1 MSSAIVLVGSRQV
14 IPLASRLIVGIRL
27 QGTIGFVDP
36 ASPYVV
42 KPRPYASYLAT
53 TLRRLQCAVALF
65 VPTNTEHDRE
75 MMNMF
80 YRRDFPVS
88 FRYVNDHSKFIG
100 AGSGR
105 GNRKRGMAPN
115 NYTEYLRIMA
125 NEANGTG
132 QDTSR
137 VLFIDS
143 EVNYRFTPVQT
154 IVLDAYEPLTRRQ
167 QRRLVQQQYSN
178 PFGDVSSRNARRYG
192 AAAARARKMTVRHR
206 AVVSAQHLQDA
217 VDMQQKYTD
226 FLIAEQEGVQL
237 PPEMRNGV
245 QDGHGGDLCHFSKRH
260 PQRSAPSSSSPPH
273 PQQGGSTRGRV
284 SGPLSTPGPSSLA
297 DTESDK
303 TPPDGNKD
311 IKEEQQQLSMSCAL
325 AVNLEDY
332 SLVALAEMI
341 AEMSASET
349 SVADYIKTEPLIEKV
364 EVPFHGKANYL
375 APENCDNIDLL
386 NWDEIQVL
394 EKAHGTGV
402 PEMVEETEDHKDF
415 FR

>member
-1 MSSAIVLVGSRQV
+1 MSSAIVSVGSRQV
-14 IPLASRLIVGIRL
+14 IPLASRLTVGIRL

-42 KPRPYASYLAT
+42 KPRPYVSYLAT

-80 YRRDFPVS
+80 YRRDFTVP

-137 VLFIDS
+137 ILFIDS

-178 PFGDVSSRNARRYG
+178 PFGDVSSRHARRYG
-192 AAAARARKMTVRHR
+192 AAAARARKTTVRHR
-206 AVVSAQHLQDA
+206 AVMSAQHLQDA
-217 VDMQQKYTD
+217 MDMQQKYTD
-226 FLIAEQEGVQL
+226 FLIAEQEGVQD
-237 PPEMRNGV
+237 R
-245 QDGHGGDLCHFSKRH
+245 HGDDLCHFSKRR
-260 PQRSAPSSSSPPH
+260 PQRSASSSPPH
-273 PQQGGSTRGRV
+273 PQQGGGTRGRIL
-284 SGPLSTPGPSSLA
+284 GPLSTPGPSSSA

-303 TPPDGNKD
+303 TPPDGNKG
-311 IKEEQQQLSMSCAL
+311 IKEVQQQPSMSCTL
-325 AVNLEDY
+325 AVSLEDY

-386 NWDEIQVL
+386 NWDEIQVM
-394 EKAHGTGV
+394 EKAHSTGV
-402 PEMVEETEDHKDF
+402 PETVEETEDHKDF

>member
-1 MSSAIVLVGSRQV
+1 MSSAIVLVGNRQV

-75 MMNMF
+75 MMNVF
-80 YRRDFPVS
+80 YRRDFSVP

-105 GNRKRGMAPN
+105 GNRKRGLAPN

-137 VLFIDS
+137 ILFIDS

-167 QRRLVQQQYSN
+167 QRKLVQQQYSN
-178 PFGDVSSRNARRYG
+178 PFGDISSRHARRYG
-192 AAAARARKMTVRHR
+192 AAAARARKTTVRHR

-217 VDMQQKYTD
+217 MDTQQKYTD
-226 FLIAEQEGVQL
+226 FLVAEQEGVRL
-237 PPEMRNGV
+237 PPEMRDGV
-245 QDGHGGDLCHFSKRH
+245 QDGHGGDLCHLSKGCL
-260 PQRSAPSSSSPPH
+260 QRSSRSSSS
-273 PQQGGSTRGRV
+273 T
-284 SGPLSTPGPSSLA
+284 
-297 DTESDK
+297 DTEGDK
-303 TPPDGNKD
+303 TPPDAHKG
-311 IKEEQQQLSMSCAL
+311 IKEEEEQQQPSMSCPL

-349 SVADYIKTEPLIEKV
+349 SVADYIKAEPLIEKV

-386 NWDEIQVL
+386 NWDEIQVM
-394 EKAHGTGV
+394 EKAHGTEV
-402 PEMVEETEDHKDF
+402 PETVEETEDHKDF